1 MLLSHPVIGVHESNA
16 LSFRNERESCLIA
29 GDALIG
35 EVLEDLLESC
45 LLYAILLDAEVFPF
59 KLELAEEPAD
69 GLAFLGNAK
78 LEEFT
83 ALL

>member
-1 MLLSHPVIGVHESNA
+1 MVGVHKSDT
-16 LSFRNERESCLIA
+16 LSVRDERESCPIA

-35 EVLEDLLESC
+35 EVLEYLLESG
-45 LLYAILLDAEVFPF
+45 LLYTILLDAEVFLF